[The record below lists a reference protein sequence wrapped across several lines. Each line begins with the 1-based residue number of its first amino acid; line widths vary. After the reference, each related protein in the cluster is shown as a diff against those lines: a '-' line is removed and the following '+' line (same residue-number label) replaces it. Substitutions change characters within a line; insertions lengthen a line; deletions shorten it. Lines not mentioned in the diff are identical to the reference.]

1 MNIVSRLAAK
11 LAFGALLLAQHP
23 VYAAGSDYP
32 LDRFPEAKLTEQAAL
47 QEGAKLF
54 VNYCLGCHSAQYM
67 RYNRLR
73 DIGLTD
79 DQIKRNLLFTADKVG
94 EGMKNPMRVEDAKS
108 WFGGQPPDLSV
119 IARARSSHAGTG
131 SDWLY
136 TYLRAY
142 YRDSTRPT
150 GWNNALF
157 HNVGMPNVLWEL
169 QGSRGVVIEDV
180 HAAKGEA
187 AKSAPKGSFVK
198 ASVSFDEAG
207 LRSEAKETLAGPAK
221 EGKQYMLGKPQG
233 GNLSPAQF
241 DDAMANLT
249 AYITYMSDPSAIE
262 RKRLGVW
269 VMLYLCGFFVL
280 AWWLNK
286 TYWKDIK

>member
-1 MNIVSRLAAK
+1 MNIFLRLAAK
-11 LAFGALLLAQHP
+11 LAFGALVLTQTP
-23 VYAAGSDYP
+23 VHAAGSDYP
-32 LDRFPEAKLTEQAAL
+32 LDRFPTTKLTEQAAL

-73 DIGLTD
+73 EIGLTD
-79 DQIKRNLLFTADKVG
+79 DQIKRNLLFSADKVG
-94 EGMKNPMRVEDAKS
+94 EGMKIAMRVDDAKS

-119 IARARSSHAGTG
+119 IARARASHSGTG

-142 YRDSTRPT
+142 YRDSTRPS

-157 HNVGMPNVLWEL
+157 PNVGMPNVFWEL

-180 HAAKGEA
+180 HAAKDA
-187 AKSAPKGSFVK
+187 ASKGSFVK
-198 ASVSFDEAG
+198 TSVRFDESG
-207 LRSEAKETLAGPAK
+207 LRSESKDTIPGPAK
-221 EGKQYMLGKPQG
+221 EGMQFLLGKSQG
-233 GNLSPAQF
+233 GQLSAAQF

-249 AYITYMSDPSAIE
+249 AYITYMSDPSANE

>member
-1 MNIVSRLAAK
+1 MNIIARLAAR
-11 LAFGALLLAQHP
+11 LALGAALLSPQFGL
-23 VYAAGSDYP
+23 AAGSGYP
-32 LDRFPEAKLTEQAAL
+32 LDRFPTSKLTEQAAL
-47 QEGAKLF
+47 QEGARLF

-73 DIGLTD
+73 DIGLSE
-79 DQIKRNLLFTADKVG
+79 DQIKRNLLFTVDKVG
-94 EGMKNPMRVEDAKS
+94 EGMKIAMRVQDSKA

-131 SDWLY
+131 ADWLY
-136 TYLRAY
+136 TYLRTY

-157 HNVGMPNVLWEL
+157 PNVGMPHVFWEL
-169 QGSRGVVIEDV
+169 QGTRGVVIEDI
-180 HAAKGEA
+180 HASKES
-187 AKSAPKGSFVK
+187 SAGGFVK
-198 ASVSFDEAG
+198 TTVSFDADG
-207 LRSEAKETLAGPAK
+207 LRSENKEKIAGPAK
-221 EGKQYMLGKPQG
+221 EGLRFDFGNPVG
-233 GNLSPAQF
+233 GSLSVAQF

-249 AYITYMSDPSAIE
+249 AYIAYMSDPTAQE
-262 RKRLGVW
+262 RKRIGVW
-269 VMLYLCGFFVL
+269 VMLYLCVFFAL

>member
-1 MNIVSRLAAK
+1 MNIIARLAAH
-11 LAFGALLLAQHP
+11 FALGVALIAASP
-23 VYAAGSDYP
+23 GYAAGSDYP
-32 LDRFPEAKLTEQAAL
+32 LDRFPTSKLTEQAAL

-79 DQIKRNLLFTADKVG
+79 DQIKRNLLFTAEKVG
-94 EGMKNPMRVEDAKS
+94 DGMKNPMRAEDAKM
-108 WFGGQPPDLSV
+108 WFGGPPPDLSV
-119 IARARSSHAGTG
+119 IARARSSHAGSG

-157 HNVGMPNVLWEL
+157 HNVGMPNVFWEL
-169 QGSRGVVIEDV
+169 QGARGVVIEDV
-180 HAAKGEA
+180 HAAKDSA
-187 AKSAPKGSFVK
+187 AKGSFVK
-198 ASVSFDEAG
+198 TSVRFDESG
-207 LRSEAKETLAGPAK
+207 MRTESKETISGPLK
-221 EGKQYMLGKPQG
+221 EGVQVILGKAQG
-233 GNLSPAQF
+233 GNLPPAQF
-241 DDAMANLT
+241 DDAIANLT
-249 AYITYMSDPSAIE
+249 AYITYMSDPTAIE
-262 RKRLGVW
+262 RQRLGVW
-269 VMLYLCGFFVL
+269 VMLYLSVFFVL

>member
-1 MNIVSRLAAK
+1 MKQIVRLLGSA
-11 LAFGALLLAQHP
+11 ALLMLLGWHLQ
-23 VYAAGSDYP
+23 VRAAGPEYP
-32 LDRFPEAKLTEQAAL
+32 LDRFPTSKLTEQAAL
-47 QEGAKLF
+47 QEGARLF

-73 DIGLTD
+73 DIGLSE
-79 DQIKRNLLFTADKVG
+79 DQIKRNLLFTVDKVG
-94 EGMKNPMRVEDAKS
+94 EGMKIAMRVQDSKA

-131 SDWLY
+131 ADWLY
-136 TYLRAY
+136 TYLRTY

-157 HNVGMPNVLWEL
+157 PNVGMPHVFWEL
-169 QGSRGVVIEDV
+169 QGTRGVVIEDI
-180 HAAKGEA
+180 HASKES
-187 AKSAPKGSFVK
+187 SAGGFVK
-198 ASVSFDEAG
+198 TTVSFDADG
-207 LRSEAKETLAGPAK
+207 LRSENKEKIAGPAK
-221 EGKQYMLGKPQG
+221 EGLRFDFGNPVG
-233 GNLSPAQF
+233 GSLSVAQF

-249 AYITYMSDPSAIE
+249 AYIAYMSDPTAQE
-262 RKRLGVW
+262 RKRIGVW
-269 VMLYLCGFFVL
+269 VMLYLCVFFAL